1 MNIYPPALINLNWLP
16 AVLMVTLLACFHDEV
31 NASPQY
37 DLMPVQITDNVWFV
51 EGKRENFSRDNG
63 GNIVNTAFIATEE
76 GVVVI
81 DTGPSWQYGQALH
94 DIIRE
99 TTGKDINRVLI
110 THHHPDHTFGN
121 QAFDVDKLYALP
133 GTISRLKADGDAF
146 ADNMYRMVG
155 HWMKGTEVIVPP
167 NQISPGKLTV
177 GKHEFELFAMTGHSG
192 ADLVIMD
199 HTSGVLFASDMVFF
213 NRALTTPHTPGLR
226 QWQQELEV
234 LNTMP
239 FSLLVPG
246 HGPIS
251 QDNTP
256 ILQTSAY
263 LDWLDTLLQESAE
276 QGLTPSEI
284 MSAPIPDQFNDIA
297 EVQYE
302 LVRTISHLYPEYEKS
317 ALQTL
322 ANDL

>member
-1 MNIYPPALINLNWLP
+1 MTTFPLIQIRLHWLF
-16 AVLMVTLLACFHDEV
+16 AVLTATSLFLFHSLV

-37 DLMPVQITDNVWFV
+37 ELVPVQITDNVWVV

-81 DTGPSWQYGQALH
+81 DTGPSWQYGKALH

-121 QAFDVDKLYALP
+121 QAFDVEKLYALP

-167 NQISPGKLTV
+167 NQISPGKLTL
-177 GKHEFELFAMTGHSG
+177 GEHEFELFAMTGHSG
-192 ADLVIMD
+192 ADLVVMD
-199 HTSGVLFASDMVFF
+199 HTSGVLFASDIVFF

-226 QWQQELEV
+226 QWQQELEE

-251 QDNTP
+251 QDASP

-284 MSAPIPDQFNDIA
+284 MSAPIPDQFSDIA
-297 EVQYE
+297 EVRYE

-317 ALQTL
+317 ALQAL